1 MKENVRAMREMQLKH
16 REEKE
21 EAINRPEKEL
31 YKLPQF
37 QQVQSRVFE
46 DANLSMDSARGH
58 EGGQFLQRGTSER
71 RLLERASQGRAKRAE
86 VEERIR
92 EAARVAAVPP
102 SPRKPSVPRI
112 EDLSEAA
119 PTRND
124 KNFIRENKVRAL
136 QAQPRLPPQ
145 PPSPRGELHR
155 DFGHVPRYL
164 EDRKAQKMQE
174 EAERRRNAP
183 DPNCP
188 PGMVAMPDEERR
200 STLATLQ
207 ASRQECI
214 HQLERMPFVIETPS
228 MKQKQKNL
236 ELKIREIDN
245 AITLFSRPKV
255 YVTA

>member
-1 MKENVRAMREMQLKH
+1 MKENVRAMREVQQKH

-21 EAINRPEKEL
+21 DAMNRPEKEL

-46 DANLSMDSARGH
+46 DANASMDSARGH

-71 RLLERASQGRAKRAE
+71 RLLERASQGRAMRAE

-92 EAARVAAVPP
+92 EAARVAAVPL

-112 EDLSEAA
+112 DDLNDAPMRSE
-119 PTRND
+119 
-124 KNFIRENKVRAL
+124 KNFIRENKARAL
-136 QAQPRLPPQ
+136 QAQSRLPPQ
-145 PPSPRGELHR
+145 PPSPTGELHR
-155 DFGHVPRYL
+155 DFGQVPRYL

-183 DPNCP
+183 DLNCP
-188 PGMVAMPDEERR
+188 PGMVAMPDDERR